1 MLNIARGMQRAMK
14 DPRSE
19 EMDDTQSYIE
29 QMVAAT
35 TARAV
40 PQPEADFDE
49 EGFDEPLDAEEDVV
63 PAGGDFDEIAVDEFA
78 EFDE

>member
-1 MLNIARGMQRAMK
+1 MK

-49 EGFDEPLDAEEDVV
+49 EGFEEPLDVEEDVV
-63 PAGGDFDEIAVDEFA
+63 APEGDFEEMTADEFA
-78 EFDE
+78 DFEE